1 MTDGGHSGGGFP
13 CGAAGNGDGA
23 TALPRFT
30 RERLRSPDYAALAA
44 ALATALRTA
53 GLPAGPDRSE
63 RLAGALTVMRATTI
77 AQLHACALATMVSG
91 PSQIDA
97 FERVFNEMFRAG
109 PSGPRRPEVTA
120 PQQNMIVESA
130 ERADGSAE
138 EESQAPGPDELPP
151 ELAGLDDAL
160 SNGGA
165 REREAESPADDE
177 SADGLPAVR
186 RVASMTERLRERD
199 FAQLSLTE
207 LAQLATLMRELVI
220 AVPPRRTRRY
230 RPKKDGARLDMR
242 RTMRQATRTGGEP
255 VRIAR
260 RAVRSRQRRLVVLCD
275 ISGSMEP
282 YARAI
287 LQLMYVA
294 ARSSGAVGG
303 GGSGFSGPSRD
314 ATRPR
319 TEVFTFATRLTRLTP
334 FLASAS
340 PETMLAKAGEAAP
353 DWAGGTRIGA
363 ALRDFNDRYG
373 VRGMARGAIVLII
386 SDGWETG
393 DPALLGVQMARLHR
407 IAYRI
412 VWANPRTQSERYRP
426 EVGGMAAAWPYC
438 DAVVSAHNFEALG
451 DLLEALR
458 APRLHRPSFV
468 PPASTAKEAGG
479 AVGRHADWHADQ
491 RRSRPGVQPSGLI
504 AQPPHGGESA
514 GLADQEINEAAE
526 AGQQAVDPERGQ
538 RPLLGEVPGEEADR
552 QISADEGQQAAH
564 NDLSVDAV
572 AERAGEVG
580 DLQHPGR
587 EDHRRRQQE

>member
-1 MTDGGHSGGGFP
+1 MTD
-13 CGAAGNGDGA
+13 
-23 TALPRFT
+23 TAL
-30 RERLRSPDYAALAA
+30 SPDYAALAA

-91 PSQIDA
+91 PNQIDA
-97 FERVFNEMFRAG
+97 FERVFHELFGTGVAG
-109 PSGPRRPEVTA
+109 PRQPEVTA
-120 PQQNMIVESA
+120 PQQNMLVESA
-130 ERADGSAE
+130 ERADGSE
-138 EESQAPGPDELPP
+138 EDDARAASADELPP
-151 ELAGLDDAL
+151 ELAGLDEAL
-160 SNGGA
+160 SAGETQEGDSSGDD
-165 REREAESPADDE
+165 EAE
-177 SADGLPAVR
+177 DGVPAVR
-186 RVASMTERLRERD
+186 RVASTTERLRERD
-199 FAQLSLTE
+199 FAQLTPAE
-207 LAQLATLMRELVI
+207 LAQLAALMRELVI

-260 RAVRSRQRRLVVLCD
+260 RAVRIRQRRLVVLCD

-294 ARSSGAVGG
+294 ARSSGSAGG
-303 GGSGFSGPSRD
+303 GGSGFSGPSGD

-334 FLASAS
+334 FLTAAS

-363 ALRDFNDRYG
+363 TLRDFNDRYG
-373 VRGMARGAIVLII
+373 VRGMGRGAVILII

-393 DPALLGVQMARLHR
+393 DPALLGAQMARLHR

-438 DAVVSAHNFEALG
+438 DAVVSAHNFEALD
-451 DLLEALR
+451 DLLQALR
-458 APRLHRPSFV
+458 APRAHRPSYV
-468 PPASTAKEAGG
+468 PSFQADAAA
-479 AVGRHADWHADQ
+479 AVGDAASAPAPAAPPPLSLPITQNMGKSWSPW
-491 RRSRPGVQPSGLI
+491 RS
-504 AQPPHGGESA
+504 
-514 GLADQEINEAAE
+514 
-526 AGQQAVDPERGQ
+526 
-538 RPLLGEVPGEEADR
+538 
-552 QISADEGQQAAH
+552 
-564 NDLSVDAV
+564 
-572 AERAGEVG
+572 
-580 DLQHPGR
+580 
-587 EDHRRRQQE
+587 

>member
-1 MTDGGHSGGGFP
+1 MTDS
-13 CGAAGNGDGA
+13 
-23 TALPRFT
+23 AL
-30 RERLRSPDYAALAA
+30 SPDYAALAA

-91 PSQIDA
+91 PNQIDA
-97 FERVFNEMFRAG
+97 FERIFNELFGTGVAG
-109 PSGPRRPEVTA
+109 PRQPEVTA
-120 PQQNMIVESA
+120 PQQNMLVESA
-130 ERADGSAE
+130 ERADGSE
-138 EESQAPGPDELPP
+138 EDDAPAAGEDELPP
-151 ELAGLDDAL
+151 ELAGLDEAL
-160 SNGGA
+160 SPGEAG
-165 REREAESPADDE
+165 EREADSSADDE
-177 SADGLPAVR
+177 AEDGVPAVR

-199 FAQLSLTE
+199 FAQLTPAE
-207 LAQLATLMRELVI
+207 LAQLATLMRQLVI

-260 RAVRSRQRRLVVLCD
+260 RAVRTRQRRLVVLCD

-294 ARSSGAVGG
+294 ARSSGAAGG

-373 VRGMARGAIVLII
+373 VRGMGRGAVILII

-393 DPALLGVQMARLHR
+393 DPALLGAQMARLHR

-438 DAVVSAHNFEALG
+438 DAVVSAHNFEALD
-451 DLLEALR
+451 DLLQALR
-458 APRLHRPSFV
+458 APRAHRPSYV
-468 PPASTAKEAGG
+468 PP
-479 AVGRHADWHADQ
+479 
-491 RRSRPGVQPSGLI
+491 
-504 AQPPHGGESA
+504 
-514 GLADQEINEAAE
+514 
-526 AGQQAVDPERGQ
+526 
-538 RPLLGEVPGEEADR
+538 
-552 QISADEGQQAAH
+552 
-564 NDLSVDAV
+564 SVAAV
-572 AERAGEVG
+572 AADDAASAPAPAAPPPLSLPITQNVG
-580 DLQHPGR
+580 KRWSPWR
-587 EDHRRRQQE
+587 S

>member
-1 MTDGGHSGGGFP
+1 MTDDL
-13 CGAAGNGDGA
+13 AGLDGA
-23 TALPRFT
+23 GGLAVQRGT
-30 RERLRSPDYAALAA
+30 RRRPPDYAALAA

-63 RLAGALTVMRATTI
+63 RLAGALAVMRATTI
-77 AQLHACALATMVSG
+77 GQLHACALATMVSG
-91 PSQIDA
+91 PNQIDT
-97 FERVFNEMFRAG
+97 FERVFNEMFGTGTA
-109 PSGPRRPEVTA
+109 GPRRPEVTA

-130 ERADGSAE
+130 ERADGADD
-138 EESQAPGPDELPP
+138 EESRTAGQDELPP
-151 ELAGLDDAL
+151 ELAGLDEAL
-160 SNGGA
+160 SAGDATERAADPDSEEEDGA
-165 REREAESPADDE
+165 AM
-177 SADGLPAVR
+177 PAVR

-199 FAQLSLTE
+199 FAQLTPAELT
-207 LAQLATLMRELVI
+207 QLATLMRELVI
-220 AVPPRRTRRY
+220 SVPPRRTRRY

-260 RAVRSRQRRLVVLCD
+260 RAVRTRQRRLVVLCD

-294 ARSSGAVGG
+294 ARSSGAAGG

-334 FLASAS
+334 FLAAAS

-363 ALRDFNDRYG
+363 ALREFNDRYG
-373 VRGMARGAIVLII
+373 VRGMARGAVILII

-393 DPALLGVQMARLHR
+393 DPALLGAQMARLHR

-438 DAVVSAHNFEALG
+438 DTVVSAHNFESLD
-451 DLLEALR
+451 DLLAALR
-458 APRLHRPSFV
+458 APRVHRPSFV
-468 PPASTAKEAGG
+468 PPANGPAGDG
-479 AVGRHADWHADQ
+479 AAPASGPAAAPALSLPITQNLGRRWSPW
-491 RRSRPGVQPSGLI
+491 RS
-504 AQPPHGGESA
+504 
-514 GLADQEINEAAE
+514 
-526 AGQQAVDPERGQ
+526 
-538 RPLLGEVPGEEADR
+538 
-552 QISADEGQQAAH
+552 
-564 NDLSVDAV
+564 
-572 AERAGEVG
+572 
-580 DLQHPGR
+580 
-587 EDHRRRQQE
+587 

>member
-1 MTDGGHSGGGFP
+1 MIDGVR
-13 CGAAGNGDGA
+13 A
-23 TALPRFT
+23 
-30 RERLRSPDYAALAA
+30 PDYAALAA
-44 ALATALRTA
+44 SLAAALRTA
-53 GLPAGPDRSE
+53 GLSAGPDRSE
-63 RLAGALTVMRATTI
+63 RLAGALAVMRATTI
-77 AQLHACALATMVSG
+77 AELHACALATMVSG
-91 PSQIDA
+91 PNQADA
-97 FERVFNEMFRAG
+97 FERVFNEMFGAG
-109 PSGPRRPEVTA
+109 TGPRGPEA
-120 PQQNMIVESA
+120 AAAQQNMVVESA
-130 ERADGSAE
+130 ERADAAAE
-138 EESQAPGPDELPP
+138 DESRAADPDEAPP
-151 ELAGLDDAL
+151 ELAGLDEAL
-160 SNGGA
+160 AGDEAGGQ
-165 REREAESPADDE
+165 EGEPSPDDE
-177 SADGLPAVR
+177 SPDAVPAVR

-199 FAQLSLTE
+199 FAQLTPSELT
-207 LAQLATLMRELVI
+207 QLAALMRQLVI

-260 RAVRSRQRRLVVLCD
+260 RAVRLRQRRLVVLCD

-294 ARSSGAVGG
+294 ARSAGAAGG

-334 FLASAS
+334 FLAAAS

-373 VRGMARGAIVLII
+373 VRGMGRGAVVLII

-393 DPALLGVQMARLHR
+393 DPALLGAQLARLHR

-438 DAVVSAHNFEALG
+438 DAVVSAHNFEALD
-451 DLLEALR
+451 DLLAALR
-458 APRLHRPSFV
+458 APRAHRPSYV
-468 PPASTAKEAGG
+468 PPAAGPPPDGAAGRPTAGSEGTGTGTASPPAAMSLPITQNLGN
-479 AVGRHADWHADQ
+479 RWSPW
-491 RRSRPGVQPSGLI
+491 RSN
-504 AQPPHGGESA
+504 A
-514 GLADQEINEAAE
+514 
-526 AGQQAVDPERGQ
+526 
-538 RPLLGEVPGEEADR
+538 
-552 QISADEGQQAAH
+552 
-564 NDLSVDAV
+564 
-572 AERAGEVG
+572 
-580 DLQHPGR
+580 
-587 EDHRRRQQE
+587 